1 MSHTKPEGEH
11 FGPTFPTYVPGGR
24 GAQGARLH
32 APPRSS
38 TGYKVPP
45 QEADPHHMGIALLAR
60 VSLSYHPDSPD
71 LEIQLPAY
79 NYPAL
84 VLVQMLCVCTD
95 I

>member
-1 MSHTKPEGEH
+1 MSHTKPGGEL

-32 APPRSS
+32 ASPRSS

-45 QEADPHHMGIALLAR
+45 LEADRHHMGIALLAR
-60 VSLSYHPDSPD
+60 VSLSYHTGSPD

-84 VLVQMLCVCTD
+84 VLVQTFCVCTD